1 MKHDDAKADMKMDK
15 AQDKKMI
22 KSAVGKHEKKL
33 HPGQPMTKLA
43 KGGKTNAQMKSLGR
57 GLAKVAN
64 QKKSSFTYK
73 KGG

>member
-1 MKHDDAKADMKMDK
+1 MDAKK
-15 AQDKKMI
+15 A
-22 KSAVGKHEKKL
+22 VHKHEKTM
-33 HPGQPMTKLA
+33 HPGKPLTKLA
-43 KGGKTNAQMKSLGR
+43 KGGKTNQQMRDLGR

>member
-1 MKHDDAKADMKMDK
+1 MDK
-15 AQDKKMI
+15 KDLAQDKKTVA
-22 KSAVGKHEKKL
+22 KAVHKHEKNL

-43 KGGKTNAQMKSLGR
+43 KGGKTNAQMKTLGR

-73 KGG
+73 KGA